1 MALGGFRRVP
11 ALAPAAGSIRPRVQ
25 AGRRRDC
32 GGLGRRQS
40 TADSRVFA
48 ARRDGAAGRR
58 RAHAARSDHR
68 RHAPRRAAVAC
79 GFTRHARARQSRR
92 PHGAQRQPHQQHRG
106 HAQHRAG
113 HDPRPDD
120 PAGLPE
126 SDMEMT
132 TTPSAIGRLLFL
144 LLLTGC
150 GRGTPAHSA
159 DGPYDVV
166 LKGGWIIDG
175 SGNPRYRGD
184 VAIRGDRVA
193 AVGFLGTATAKDTV
207 DVSGLVVAPGF
218 IDMMGQSEIN
228 ALIDNRV
235 FSKVTQGITTEVT
248 GEGGSVAPLTDRLVQ
263 DDSDAIQKWH
273 YREDWRDLNGY
284 FAQLER
290 QRVALNIATFV
301 GATQVRLAVVG
312 NENRDPTPAEL
323 THMTAIV
330 DTLMEQ
336 GALGV
341 WTALEYA
348 PASYSKTDEL
358 IALARAASR
367 HGGIYA
373 SHMRD
378 EGQHIDE
385 ALNEV
390 FRIAK
395 EAQIPAE
402 VSHLKLSG
410 RRSWGQMPR
419 VLAKIDSARAAGL
432 DVTAD
437 QYPYIRAATSLDAS
451 IPTWAESGG
460 WDSLLIRLR
469 DPATRT
475 RLQREI
481 VNPQTE
487 SFFVA
492 AGGGTGVLITGT
504 FQDSLRYM
512 QGKTVA
518 QIAAMHHRDT
528 VETVFDIVLAEGGHR
543 TDAAYAIMNEPDVQ
557 AGMKQW
563 WIAVNTDFGGVAPDG
578 PFGTQSAHPRAYG
591 SFPRIL
597 GRYSRDLKLFPLEF
611 AVRKMTSLAAQ
622 RVGLADRGLLR
633 PGMYADITV
642 FNPVTVIDHATFEQP
657 HQTSVGIEYVFVNG
671 RMVLKHGQMTDA
683 RPGRGLRGP
692 GYRGSR

>member
-1 MALGGFRRVP
+1 MEIKQR
-11 ALAPAAGSIRPRVQ
+11 
-25 AGRRRDC
+25 
-32 GGLGRRQS
+32 
-40 TADSRVFA
+40 
-48 ARRDGAAGRR
+48 
-58 RAHAARSDHR
+58 RSD
-68 RHAPRRAAVAC
+68 
-79 GFTRHARARQSRR
+79 
-92 PHGAQRQPHQQHRG
+92 
-106 HAQHRAG
+106 
-113 HDPRPDD
+113 
-120 PAGLPE
+120 GL
-126 SDMEMT
+126 T
-132 TTPSAIGRLLFL
+132 VGRSVFLLFL
-144 LLLTGC
+144 IAC
-150 GRGTPAHSA
+150 GVGKPPQSSE
-159 DGPYDVV
+159 GPFDVI
-166 LKGGWIIDG
+166 LKNGWIVDG

-184 VAIRGDRVA
+184 VAITRDRIA
-193 AVGFLGTATAKDTV
+193 AVGFLGNATAKDTV
-207 DVSGLVVAPGF
+207 DASGLVVAPGF

-228 ALIDNRV
+228 VLIDNRV
-235 FSKVTQGITTEVT
+235 LSKVTQGITTEVT
-248 GEGGSVAPLTDRLVQ
+248 GEGGSVAPLTDRLVA
-263 DDSDAIQKWH
+263 DDSDAMKKWH

-290 QRVALNIATFV
+290 EGSALNIAMFV
-301 GATQVRLAVVG
+301 GATQVRLVVVG
-312 NENRDPTPAEL
+312 KENRAPTAAEL
-323 THMTAIV
+323 SHMAAIV

-348 PASYSKTDEL
+348 PASYSKIDEL
-358 IALARAASR
+358 IALARAARR

-378 EGQHIDE
+378 EGEHIDD

-395 EAQIPAE
+395 EADIPAE

-469 DPATRT
+469 DPATRA
-475 RLQREI
+475 RLHAEI
-481 VNPQTE
+481 VNPRGE
-487 SFFVA
+487 SFFSA
-492 AGGGTGVLITGT
+492 AGGGGGVLITGT

-518 QIAAMHHRDT
+518 EIAAMRHRDP
-528 VETVFDIVLAEGGHR
+528 VETVFDIVLAEQGHR
-543 TDAAYAIMNEPDVQ
+543 TDAVYAIMQEPDVQ

-563 WIAVNTDFGGVAPDG
+563 WMAVNTDFGGVAPDG
-578 PFGTQSAHPRAYG
+578 PLSTQSAHPRAYG

-597 GRYSRDLKLFPLEF
+597 GHYSRDLKLFPLEF

-622 RVGLADRGLLR
+622 RVNLSDRGLVK
-633 PGMYADITV
+633 PGFYADITV
-642 FNPVTVIDHATFEQP
+642 FNPETVIDRATFEQP

-671 RMVLKHGQMTDA
+671 QMVLRKGQMTNA

-692 GYRGSR
+692 GYRRN